1 MKFDKKKLSIV
12 LILICVIS
20 LIKTFYLLIN
30 DKKEEFIKDGCI
42 KGKIVNVIKYDNRYV
57 YDIKNNYKY
66 RVTTYDNFKYYLG
79 DKVKVC
85 GSIKTSKNNSVFN
98 LFNYRKYLLSLNIK
112 YVLVE
117 EKALLISKNKNILY
131 RIKNDFIKHIDKYK
145 SSNYL
150 KAFIIADQSMIEKD
164 YKEWYKNLGISHLFA
179 ISGMHINFFLLV
191 LNKFI
196 KNKKLKEKVMFIFLL
211 FMLFLTNYAIS
222 LIRCVFF
229 LLACFLNKRYSL
241 NYKKNY
247 LLIFVFFIL
256 LLFNPYLAYNIGFI
270 FSFTITFFI
279 LSVKRKNLVYTS
291 LISFLSSVP
300 ILALYYFKVNLLT
313 IIYNLIYIPVV
324 TIIIFPFS
332 LLTFMFKFLDNSF
345 YNLIKFFNYT
355 IGFLNKVKVFSVV
368 ISKPNIFMIILY
380 YAFLYLFINK
390 NKKYIMLYLLIFVI
404 NVNSKLFIFNQTI
417 TYLDVGQGDSSVIIL
432 PHGKT
437 VLIDTGGLFNSNYSL
452 AKNKIIP
459 YLNSKGINRI
469 DVLILTHG
477 DYDHMGE
484 SVNLINNIRVSKVIL
499 NCGEFNNLENEL
511 IEVLDRKKIKYYL
524 CIKELNIDKYKLQF
538 LNTKE
543 YDNENDNGNVIY
555 TELNG
560 YEFMFMGDAGID
572 KEKDILEEY
581 NLSDIDVLK
590 VGHHGS
596 KTSSSKDFI
605 NEISPKYSIISVGK
619 NNRYGHPNKEVINNL
634 SNSKMYRT
642 DQDGSIIFKIKNN
655 KLKIETCSP

>member
-131 RIKNDFIKHIDKYK
+131 RIKSDFIKHIDKYK

-191 LNKFI
+191 LNKLI

>member
-117 EKALLISKNKNILY
+117 EKTLLISKNKNILY
-131 RIKNDFIKHIDKYK
+131 RIKNGFIKHIDKYK

-150 KAFIIADQSMIEKD
+150 KAFIIADQSMIEKE
-164 YKEWYKNLGISHLFA
+164 YKEWYKNLGISHFFA

-191 LNKFI
+191 INKLI

-256 LLFNPYLAYNIGFI
+256 LLFNPYLVYNIGFI

-332 LLTFMFKFLDNSF
+332 LLTFIFKFLDNSF
-345 YNLIKFFNYT
+345 YNLIKLFNYT
-355 IGFLNKVKVFSVV
+355 IGFLNKVKVFSFA

-380 YAFLYLFINK
+380 YTFLYLFINK

-404 NVNSKLFIFNQTI
+404 NINSRLFIFNQTI

-452 AKNKIIP
+452 AKDKIIP

-469 DVLILTHG
+469 DALILTHG
-477 DYDHMGE
+477 DFDHMGE
-484 SVNLINNIRVSKVIL
+484 AINLVNNFRVEKVIF
-499 NCGEFNNLENEL
+499 NCGEFNDLEKEL
-511 IEVLDRKKIKYYL
+511 IKVLDKKKIKYYS
-524 CIKELNIDKYKLQF
+524 CIKELNIDNNKLYF
-538 LNTKE
+538 LQTKE
-543 YDNENDNGNVIY
+543 YDNENDNSNVIY

>member
-12 LILICVIS
+12 LILICVIP

-117 EKALLISKNKNILY
+117 EKSLLISKNKNILY

-256 LLFNPYLAYNIGFI
+256 LLFNPYLVYNIGFI

-279 LSVKRKNLVYTS
+279 LSIKRKNLVYTS

-543 YDNENDNGNVIY
+543 YDNENDNSNVIY
-555 TELNG
+555 IELDG
-560 YEFMFMGDAGID
+560 YKFMFMGDSGIE
-572 KEKDILEEY
+572 KEKDILDKY
-581 NLSDIDVLK
+581 NISDIDVLK

-596 KTSSSKDFI
+596 KTSSDKKFI
-605 NEISPKYSIISVGK
+605 DEIKPKYSIISVGK
-619 NNRYGHPNKEVINNL
+619 NNRYGHPNKEVLDTLND
-634 SNSKMYRT
+634 SKIYRT
-642 DQDGSIIFKIKNN
+642 DQDGSIMFKIKKD
-655 KLKIETCSP
+655 KLQIETCSP

>member
-42 KGKIVNVIKYDNRYV
+42 KGRIVNVIKYDNRYV

-179 ISGMHINFFLLV
+179 ISGMHINLFLLV
-191 LNKFI
+191 LNKLI

-211 FMLFLTNYAIS
+211 FMLFLTNYTIS

-256 LLFNPYLAYNIGFI
+256 LLFNPYLVYNIGFI

-279 LSVKRKNLVYTS
+279 LSIKRKNLVYTS

-345 YNLIKFFNYT
+345 YNLIKLFNYT
-355 IGFLNKVKVFSVV
+355 ISFLNKIKVFSFA

-390 NKKYIMLYLLIFVI
+390 NRKYIMLYLLVLVI
-404 NVNSKLFIFNQTI
+404 NVNSRLFIFNQTI

-452 AKNKIIP
+452 AKDKIIP

-469 DVLILTHG
+469 DALILTHG
-477 DYDHMGE
+477 DFDHMGE
-484 SVNLINNIRVSKVIL
+484 AINLVNNFRVEKVIF
-499 NCGEFNNLENEL
+499 NCGEFNDLEKEL
-511 IEVLDRKKIKYYL
+511 IKVLDKKKIKYYS
-524 CIKELNIDKYKLQF
+524 CIKELNIDNNKLYF
-538 LNTKE
+538 LQTKE
-543 YDNENDNGNVIY
+543 YDNENDNSNVIY

>member
-12 LILICVIS
+12 LILICVIP

-117 EKALLISKNKNILY
+117 EKSLLISKNKNILY

-256 LLFNPYLAYNIGFI
+256 LLFNPYLVYNIGFI

-279 LSVKRKNLVYTS
+279 LSIKRKNLVYTS

-543 YDNENDNGNVIY
+543 YDNENDNSNVIY
-555 TELNG
+555 IELDG
-560 YEFMFMGDAGID
+560 YKFMFMGDSGIE
-572 KEKDILEEY
+572 KEKDILDKY
-581 NLSDIDVLK
+581 NISDINVLK

-596 KTSSSKDFI
+596 KTSSDKKFI
-605 NEISPKYSIISVGK
+605 DEIKPKYSIISVGK
-619 NNRYGHPNKEVINNL
+619 NNRYGHPNKEVLDTLND
-634 SNSKMYRT
+634 SKIYRT
-642 DQDGSIIFKIKNN
+642 DQDGSIMFKIKKD
-655 KLKIETCSP
+655 KLQIETCSP

>member
-117 EKALLISKNKNILY
+117 KKSLLISKNKNILY

-191 LNKFI
+191 LNKLI

-256 LLFNPYLAYNIGFI
+256 LLFNPYLVYNIGFI

-345 YNLIKFFNYT
+345 YNLIKLFNYT
-355 IGFLNKVKVFSVV
+355 IGFLNKVKVFSFV

-404 NVNSKLFIFNQTI
+404 NVNSRLFIFNQTI

-469 DVLILTHG
+469 GVLILTHG

-484 SVNLINNIRVSKVIL
+484 AINLVNNFKVDNVIF
-499 NCGEFNNLENEL
+499 NCGEYQDLEKEL
-511 IEVLDRKKIKYYL
+511 IKVLDKKSIKYNS
-524 CIKELNIDKYKLQF
+524 CINSIDVNNNKIYF
-538 LNTKE
+538 LSTRE
-543 YDNENDNGNVIY
+543 YDNENDNSNVIY
-555 TELNG
+555 FNYNNYKFL
-560 YEFMFMGDAGID
+560 FMGDAGVEVEEDLI
-572 KEKDILEEY
+572 EKY
-581 NLSDIDVLK
+581 NLQDIDVLK

-596 KTSSSKDFI
+596 KTSSSKEFI
-605 NEISPKYSIISVGK
+605 NEINPKYSIISVGK
-619 NNRYGHPNKEVINNL
+619 NNRYGHPNDSVLDNL
-634 SNSKMYRT
+634 DKSKIYRT
-642 DQDGSIIFKIKNN
+642 DIDGSIMFKIKNN
-655 KLKIETCSP
+655 TLQIETCTP

>member
-42 KGKIVNVIKYDNRYV
+42 KGKIVNIVKYDNRYV

-117 EKALLISKNKNILY
+117 EKILLISKNKNILY

-191 LNKFI
+191 LNKLI

-211 FMLFLTNYAIS
+211 FMLFLTNYTIS

-256 LLFNPYLAYNIGFI
+256 LLFNPYLVYNIGFI

-345 YNLIKFFNYT
+345 YNLIKLFNYT
-355 IGFLNKVKVFSVV
+355 ISFLNKIKVFSFA
-368 ISKPNIFMIILY
+368 IPKPNIFMIILY

-390 NKKYIMLYLLIFVI
+390 NRKYIMLYLLVLVI
-404 NVNSKLFIFNQTI
+404 NVNSRLFIFNQTI

-452 AKNKIIP
+452 AKDKIIP

-469 DVLILTHG
+469 DALILTHG
-477 DYDHMGE
+477 DFDHMGE
-484 SVNLINNIRVSKVIL
+484 AINLVNNFRVEKVIF
-499 NCGEFNNLENEL
+499 NCGEFNDLEKEL
-511 IEVLDRKKIKYYL
+511 IKVLDKKKIKYYS
-524 CIKELNIDKYKLQF
+524 CIKELNIDNNKLYF
-538 LNTKE
+538 LQTKE
-543 YDNENDNGNVIY
+543 YDNENDNSNVIY

>member
-191 LNKFI
+191 LNKLI

>member
-12 LILICVIS
+12 LILICVIP

-117 EKALLISKNKNILY
+117 EKSLLISKNKNILY

-256 LLFNPYLAYNIGFI
+256 LLFNPYLVYNIGFI

-279 LSVKRKNLVYTS
+279 LSIKRKNLVYTS

-469 DVLILTHG
+469 DALILTHG

-543 YDNENDNGNVIY
+543 YDNENDNSNVIY
-555 TELNG
+555 IELDG
-560 YEFMFMGDAGID
+560 YKFMFMGDSGIE
-572 KEKDILEEY
+572 KEKDILDKY
-581 NLSDIDVLK
+581 NISDINVLK

-596 KTSSSKDFI
+596 KTSSDKKFI
-605 NEISPKYSIISVGK
+605 DEIKPKYSIISVGK
-619 NNRYGHPNKEVINNL
+619 NNRYGHPNKEVLDTLND
-634 SNSKMYRT
+634 SKIYRT
-642 DQDGSIIFKIKNN
+642 DQDGSIMFKIKKD
-655 KLKIETCSP
+655 KLQIETCSP

>member
-30 DKKEEFIKDGCI
+30 DKKEEFIKHGCI

-117 EKALLISKNKNILY
+117 EKSLLISKNKNILY

-191 LNKFI
+191 LNKLI

-256 LLFNPYLAYNIGFI
+256 LLFNSYLVYNIGFI

-345 YNLIKFFNYT
+345 YNLIKLFNYT
-355 IGFLNKVKVFSVV
+355 IGFLNKVKVFSFV

-404 NVNSKLFIFNQTI
+404 NVNSRLFIFNQTI
-417 TYLDVGQGDSSVIIL
+417 TYLDIGQGDSSVIIL

-437 VLIDTGGLFNSNYSL
+437 ILIDTGGLFNSNYSL

-499 NCGEFNNLENEL
+499 NCGEFNNLENKL
-511 IEVLDRKKIKYYL
+511 IKALENKKIKYYS
-524 CIKELNIDKYKLQF
+524 CIDNLNIDKYKFQF
-538 LNTKE
+538 LNTSL
-543 YDNENDNGNVIY
+543 YDNENDNSSVIY
-555 TELNG
+555 FNYKNLKFL
-560 YEFMFMGDAGID
+560 FMADASI
-572 KEKDILEEY
+572 KRENDILDMY
-581 NLSDIDVLK
+581 DLNDIDFLK

-596 KTSSSKDFI
+596 NTSSSKKFI
-605 NEISPKYSIISVGK
+605 DNINPKYSLISVGE
-619 NNRYGHPNKEVINNL
+619 NNRYGHPKEEVLDIL
-634 SNSKMYRT
+634 KDSKIYRT
-642 DQDGSIIFKIKNN
+642 DKDGSIEIRLNKNGYKIKNC
-655 KLKIETCSP
+655 KP

>member
-30 DKKEEFIKDGCI
+30 DKNEEFIKDGCI

-117 EKALLISKNKNILY
+117 EKTLLISKNKNILY

-191 LNKFI
+191 LNKLI

-256 LLFNPYLAYNIGFI
+256 LLFNPYLVYNIGFI

-345 YNLIKFFNYT
+345 YNLIKLFNYT

-380 YAFLYLFINK
+380 YAFLYFFINK

-404 NVNSKLFIFNQTI
+404 NVNSRLFIFNQTI

-437 VLIDTGGLFNSNYSL
+437 ILIDTGGLFNSNYSL

-484 SVNLINNIRVSKVIL
+484 AINLVNNFKVKNVVF

-511 IEVLDRKKIKYYL
+511 IEVLDRKKIKYYS
-524 CIKELNIDKYKLQF
+524 CIKELNIDNSKLYF
-538 LNTKE
+538 LQTKE
-543 YDNENDNGNVIY
+543 YDNENDNSSVIY
-555 TELNG
+555 FNYNSCKFL
-560 YEFMFMGDAGID
+560 FMGDAGVE
-572 KEKDILEEY
+572 KEKDILEKY
-581 NLSDIDVLK
+581 NISDIDVLK

-596 KTSSSKDFI
+596 KTSSDKKFI
-605 NEISPKYSIISVGK
+605 DEIKPKYSIISVGK
-619 NNRYGHPNKEVINNL
+619 NNRYGHPNKEVLDTLND
-634 SNSKMYRT
+634 SKIYRT
-642 DQDGSIIFKIKNN
+642 DQDGSILFKIKKD
-655 KLKIETCSP
+655 KLQIETCSP

>member
-191 LNKFI
+191 LNKLI

-256 LLFNPYLAYNIGFI
+256 LLFNPYLVYNIGFI

-332 LLTFMFKFLDNSF
+332 LLTFMIKFLDNSF

-543 YDNENDNGNVIY
+543 YDNENDNSNVIY
-555 TELNG
+555 IELDG
-560 YEFMFMGDAGID
+560 YKFMFMGDSGIE

>member
-191 LNKFI
+191 LNKLI

-256 LLFNPYLAYNIGFI
+256 LLFNPYLVYNIGFI

-332 LLTFMFKFLDNSF
+332 LLIFMFKFLDNSF

-355 IGFLNKVKVFSVV
+355 ISFLNKVKVFSVV

-390 NKKYIMLYLLIFVI
+390 NKKYIMLYLLVLVI
-404 NVNSKLFIFNQTI
+404 NVNSRLFIFNQTI

-452 AKNKIIP
+452 AKDKIIP

-469 DVLILTHG
+469 DALILTHG
-477 DYDHMGE
+477 DFDHMGE
-484 SVNLINNIRVSKVIL
+484 AINLVNNFRVEKVIF
-499 NCGEFNNLENEL
+499 NCGEFNDLEKEL
-511 IEVLDRKKIKYYL
+511 IKVLDKKKIKYYS
-524 CIKELNIDKYKLQF
+524 CIKELNIDNNKLYF
-538 LNTKE
+538 LQTKE
-543 YDNENDNGNVIY
+543 YDNENDNSNVIY

-560 YEFMFMGDAGID
+560 YEFMFMGDVGID

>member
-191 LNKFI
+191 LNKLI

-619 NNRYGHPNKEVINNL
+619 NNRYGHTNKEVINNL

>member
-42 KGKIVNVIKYDNRYV
+42 KGKIVNIVKYDNRYV

-117 EKALLISKNKNILY
+117 EKILLISKNKNILY

-191 LNKFI
+191 LNKLI

-211 FMLFLTNYAIS
+211 FMLFLTNYTIS

-256 LLFNPYLAYNIGFI
+256 LLFNPYLVYNIGFI

-345 YNLIKFFNYT
+345 YNLIKLFNYT
-355 IGFLNKVKVFSVV
+355 ISFLNKIKVFSFA

-390 NKKYIMLYLLIFVI
+390 NRKYIMLYLLVLVI
-404 NVNSKLFIFNQTI
+404 NVNSRLFIFNQTI

-452 AKNKIIP
+452 AKDKIIP

-469 DVLILTHG
+469 DALILTHG
-477 DYDHMGE
+477 DFDHMGE
-484 SVNLINNIRVSKVIL
+484 AINLVNNFRVEKVIF
-499 NCGEFNNLENEL
+499 NCGEFNDLEKEL
-511 IEVLDRKKIKYYL
+511 IKVLDKKKIKYYS
-524 CIKELNIDKYKLQF
+524 CIKELNIDNNKLYF
-538 LNTKE
+538 LQTKE
-543 YDNENDNGNVIY
+543 YDNENDNSNVIY

>member
-30 DKKEEFIKDGCI
+30 DEKEEFIKDGCI

-117 EKALLISKNKNILY
+117 EKILLISKNKNILY
-131 RIKNDFIKHIDKYK
+131 RIKNDFIKHIDNYK
-145 SSNYL
+145 SSGYL

-191 LNKFI
+191 LNKLI

-211 FMLFLTNYAIS
+211 FMLFLTNYTIS

-256 LLFNPYLAYNIGFI
+256 LLFNPYLVYNIGFI

-279 LSVKRKNLVYTS
+279 LSIKRKNLVYTS

-345 YNLIKFFNYT
+345 YNLIKLFNYT
-355 IGFLNKVKVFSVV
+355 ISFLNKIKVFSFA

-390 NKKYIMLYLLIFVI
+390 NRKYIMLYLLVLVI
-404 NVNSKLFIFNQTI
+404 NVNSRLFIFNQTI

-452 AKNKIIP
+452 AKDKIIP

-469 DVLILTHG
+469 DALILTHG
-477 DYDHMGE
+477 DFDHMGE
-484 SVNLINNIRVSKVIL
+484 AINLVNNFMVEKVIF
-499 NCGEFNNLENEL
+499 NCGEFNDLEKEL
-511 IEVLDRKKIKYYL
+511 IKVLDKKKIKYYS
-524 CIKELNIDKYKLQF
+524 CIKELNIDNNKLYF
-538 LNTKE
+538 LQTKE
-543 YDNENDNGNVIY
+543 YDNENDNSNVIY

>member
-117 EKALLISKNKNILY
+117 EKTLLISKNKNILY

-191 LNKFI
+191 LNKLI

-256 LLFNPYLAYNIGFI
+256 LLFNPYLVYNIGFI

-355 IGFLNKVKVFSVV
+355 IGFLNKVKVFSFV

-404 NVNSKLFIFNQTI
+404 NVNSRLFIFNQTI
-417 TYLDVGQGDSSVIIL
+417 TYLGVGQGDSSVIIL

-437 VLIDTGGLFNSNYSL
+437 ILIDTGGLFNSNYSL

-484 SVNLINNIRVSKVIL
+484 AINLVNNFKVKNVVF
-499 NCGEFNNLENEL
+499 NCGEFNDLEKEL
-511 IEVLDRKKIKYYL
+511 IKVLEKKKIKYYS
-524 CIKELNIDKYKLQF
+524 CIKELNIDNSKLYF
-538 LNTKE
+538 LQTKE
-543 YDNENDNGNVIY
+543 YDNENDNSNVIY
-555 TELNG
+555 IELDG
-560 YEFMFMGDAGID
+560 YKFMFMGDSGIE
-572 KEKDILEEY
+572 KEKDILDKY
-581 NLSDIDVLK
+581 NISDIDVLK

-596 KTSSSKDFI
+596 KTSSDKKFI
-605 NEISPKYSIISVGK
+605 DEIKPKYSIISVGK
-619 NNRYGHPNKEVINNL
+619 NNRYGHPNKEVLDTLND
-634 SNSKMYRT
+634 SKIYRT
-642 DQDGSIIFKIKNN
+642 DQDGSIMFKIKKD
-655 KLKIETCSP
+655 KLQIETCSP